1 MQILI
6 VFSFYFLILF
16 SIIGYGNIF
25 SHLLKRSLSF
35 SELGFYGL
43 TLLILIS
50 YISNFFVAHDY
61 LHNVLLFFV
70 GIISFLFFIFKK
82 NFDRKFLILTLVIFL
97 ILFIGI
103 LIHKNHDDF
112 FYYHFPYT
120 ISLIEQK
127 KIIGLGHLE
136 HGFRTPS
143 SIFYLNSLFYLP
155 IAKLSLINIGA
166 IYYMGFANIFFLE
179 KIFYYLKKKQT
190 NFILFLSLVSLLI
203 INTAFYRI
211 AEHGTDRSALI
222 LIFVLVL
229 TYFKSLEYS
238 KILDRK
244 KLLISY
250 ENILVLLLL
259 IISLKSFYL
268 IYVTILLVWLI
279 QFRSI
284 LFEQNLFIDLLK
296 NKITYLFIL
305 GLFIFVLTVFLNTSC
320 LVYPAS
326 FTCFDSL
333 EWSIPIQQVE
343 AMKDWYSLWS
353 KAGANPNFRTA
364 DPELYLS
371 NFNWFIN
378 WIKTYFFTKMSD
390 YLVVI
395 IFISTI
401 CYFFLK
407 NQKEKK
413 IRNSDK
419 INKIFYIF
427 IILLFVEWFLNHP
440 SLRYGGYTV
449 VALLVFI
456 PLCTHLSN
464 YSIYNE
470 RLKKIVIFLIVLPL
484 IIFFI
489 KNIIRINSEIIKY
502 NYKPLQNPHY
512 HIVDNAYYFN
522 KKLKHYD
529 EVRKKTDKRYYLILS
544 IPFINANK

>member
-6 VFSFYFLILF
+6 FFSFYFLILL

-25 SHLLKRSLSF
+25 SKLLKRSLSF

-43 TLLILIS
+43 ILLILIS
-50 YISNFFVAHDY
+50 HISNFFVGHAY
-61 LHNVLLFFV
+61 IHNTVLLLI
-70 GIISFLFFIFKK
+70 GIISFLFFILKK
-82 NFDRKFLILTLVIFL
+82 NFERNFFILTLVIFT

-103 LIHKNHDDF
+103 LMHKNHDDF

-155 IAKLSLINIGA
+155 FIKLSLINIGA
-166 IYYMGFANIFFLE
+166 IYYLGFSNIFFLE
-179 KIFYYLKKKQT
+179 KIFYNLEKKQT
-190 NFILFLSLVSLLI
+190 NFILFLSLASLLVV
-203 INTAFYRI
+203 NTAFYRI

-229 TYFKSLEYS
+229 VYFQSLEYS
-238 KILDRK
+238 NILERK
-244 KLLISY
+244 KLLISF
-250 ENILVLLLL
+250 ENIIVLLLL

-268 IYVTILLVWLI
+268 IYITILFVWLF

-284 LFEQNLFIDLLK
+284 LFKQNLIIDLLR
-296 NKITYLFIL
+296 NKFTYLLIF
-305 GLFIFVLTVFLNTSC
+305 GVFIFVLTVFLNTSC

-326 FTCFDSL
+326 FTCFSST
-333 EWSIPIQQVE
+333 EWSIPIEQVQ

-353 KAGANPNFRTA
+353 KAGANPNFRTS

-371 NFNWFIN
+371 NFNWVMN

-390 YLVVI
+390 YLLIVI
-395 IFISTI
+395 LISLI
-401 CYFFLK
+401 CFFFLR
-407 NQKEKK
+407 NQKEK
-413 IRNSDK
+413 NL
-419 INKIFYIF
+419 INIIKFNKVFYFFVIF
-427 IILLFVEWFLNHP
+427 LFVEWFLNHP

-456 PLCTHLSN
+456 PLCFHLSK
-464 YSIYNE
+464 YSIYSE
-470 RLKKIVIFLIVLPL
+470 KLKKIVIFLIIVP
-484 IIFFI
+484 FFVFFV
-489 KNIIRINSEIIKY
+489 KNIKRINSEIDKY
-502 NYKPLQNPHY
+502 NYKPFQNPHY
-512 HIVDNAYYFN
+512 HIVNNAYSFN
-522 KKLKHYD
+522 KRLKYYD
-529 EVRKKTDKRYYLILS
+529 EERKKTDKRFYLILS
-544 IPFINANK
+544 IPFINDNK

>member
-1 MQILI
+1 MQISL

-25 SHLLKRSLSF
+25 SKLLKRSLSF

-43 TLLILIS
+43 ILLILIS
-50 YISNFFVAHDY
+50 YITNFFVAHNY
-61 LHNVLLFFV
+61 FHNTLLLFL
-70 GIISFLFFIFKK
+70 GIISFSFFILEKK
-82 NFDRKFLILTLVIFL
+82 FDKKFLILTLIIFA

-112 FYYHFPYT
+112 FYYHFAYT

-136 HGFRTPS
+136 HVFRTPS

-155 IAKLSLINIGA
+155 FIKLSLINIGA
-166 IYYMGFANIFFLE
+166 IYYMGFSNIFFLE
-179 KIFYYLKKKQT
+179 KIFYHLKKKQT
-190 NFILFLSLVSLLI
+190 NFILFLSLASLLI

-229 TYFKSLEYS
+229 VYLKSLEYS

-244 KLLISY
+244 KLVTSY

-268 IYVTILLVWLI
+268 IYITILLVWLI
-279 QFRSI
+279 QLRSI
-284 LFEQNLFIDLLK
+284 LFKQNLFIDLLK
-296 NKITYLFIL
+296 NKFTYLFIFS
-305 GLFIFVLTVFLNTSC
+305 LFIFVLTVFLNTSC

-326 FTCFDSL
+326 FTCFESF
-333 EWSIPIQQVE
+333 EWSIPVQKVE

-371 NFNWFIN
+371 NLNWFMN
-378 WIKTYFFTKMSD
+378 WVETYFFTKMSD
-390 YLVVI
+390 YLGVVI
-395 IFISTI
+395 LISLI

-407 NQKEKK
+407 NKKEKK
-413 IRNSDK
+413 
-419 INKIFYIF
+419 
-427 IILLFVEWFLNHP
+427 
-440 SLRYGGYTV
+440 
-449 VALLVFI
+449 
-456 PLCTHLSN
+456 
-464 YSIYNE
+464 
-470 RLKKIVIFLIVLPL
+470 VI
-484 IIFFI
+484 
-489 KNIIRINSEIIKY
+489 KDS
-502 NYKPLQNPHY
+502 
-512 HIVDNAYYFN
+512 
-522 KKLKHYD
+522 
-529 EVRKKTDKRYYLILS
+529 T
-544 IPFINANK
+544 

>member
-6 VFSFYFLILF
+6 FFSFYFLILL

-25 SHLLKRSLSF
+25 SKLLKRSLSF

-43 TLLILIS
+43 ILLILIS
-50 YISNFFVAHDY
+50 YISNFFVGHAY
-61 LHNVLLFFV
+61 IHNTVLLLI
-70 GIISFLFFIFKK
+70 GIISFLFFILKK
-82 NFDRKFLILTLVIFL
+82 NFERNFFILTLVIFT

-103 LIHKNHDDF
+103 LMHKNHDDF

-155 IAKLSLINIGA
+155 FIKLSLINIGA
-166 IYYMGFANIFFLE
+166 IYYLGFSNIFFLE
-179 KIFYYLKKKQT
+179 KIFYNLEKKQT
-190 NFILFLSLVSLLI
+190 NFILFLSLASLLVV
-203 INTAFYRI
+203 NTAFYRI

-229 TYFKSLEYS
+229 VYFQSLEYS
-238 KILDRK
+238 NILERK
-244 KLLISY
+244 KLLISF
-250 ENILVLLLL
+250 ENIIVLLLL

-268 IYVTILLVWLI
+268 IYITILFVWLF

-284 LFEQNLFIDLLK
+284 LFKQNLIIDLLR
-296 NKITYLFIL
+296 NKFTYLLIF
-305 GLFIFVLTVFLNTSC
+305 GVFIFVLTVFLNTSC

-326 FTCFDSL
+326 FTCFSST
-333 EWSIPIQQVE
+333 EWSIPIEQVQ

-353 KAGANPNFRTA
+353 KAGANPNFRTS

-371 NFNWFIN
+371 NFNWVMN

-390 YLVVI
+390 YLLIVI
-395 IFISTI
+395 LISLI
-401 CYFFLK
+401 CFFFLR
-407 NQKEKK
+407 NQKEK
-413 IRNSDK
+413 NL
-419 INKIFYIF
+419 INIIKFNKVFYFFVIF
-427 IILLFVEWFLNHP
+427 LFVEWFLNHP

-456 PLCTHLSN
+456 PLCFHLSK
-464 YSIYNE
+464 YSIYSE
-470 RLKKIVIFLIVLPL
+470 KLKKIVIFLIIVP
-484 IIFFI
+484 FFVFFV
-489 KNIIRINSEIIKY
+489 KNIKRINSEIDKY
-502 NYKPLQNPHY
+502 NYKPFQNPHY
-512 HIVDNAYYFN
+512 HIVNNAYSFN
-522 KKLKHYD
+522 KRLKYYD
-529 EVRKKTDKRYYLILS
+529 EERKKTDKRFYLILS
-544 IPFINANK
+544 IPFINDNK

>member
-6 VFSFYFLILF
+6 FFLFYFLILL
-16 SIIGYGNIF
+16 SILGYGNIF
-25 SHLLKRSLSF
+25 SKFLKRPLSF

-43 TLLILIS
+43 IFLILIS

-61 LHNVLLFFV
+61 VHNTVSLFI
-70 GIISFLFFIFKK
+70 GIISFLFFILKK
-82 NFDRKFLILTLVIFL
+82 NFEKKFFILTLVIFT

-155 IAKLSLINIGA
+155 FIKLSLINIGA
-166 IYYMGFANIFFLE
+166 IYYLGFSNIFFLE
-179 KIFYYLKKKQT
+179 KIFFYLKKKKT
-190 NFILFLSLVSLLI
+190 NFILFLSLASLLVV
-203 INTAFYRI
+203 NTAFYRI

-229 TYFKSLEYS
+229 IYFQSLEYS

-244 KLLISY
+244 KLLISF
-250 ENILVLLLL
+250 ENMIVLLLL

-268 IYVTILLVWLI
+268 IYVTILFVWLF

-284 LFEQNLFIDLLK
+284 LFKQNLIIDLLR
-296 NKITYLFIL
+296 NKFSYLLIF
-305 GLFIFVLTVFLNTSC
+305 GVFIFVLTVFLNTSC

-326 FTCFDSL
+326 FTCFSST
-333 EWSIPIQQVE
+333 EWSIPIEQVQ

-353 KAGANPNFRTA
+353 KAGANPNFRTP

-371 NFNWFIN
+371 NLNWLMN
-378 WIKTYFFTKMSD
+378 WIETYFFTKMSD
-390 YLVVI
+390 YLAIVI
-395 IFISTI
+395 LISLIF
-401 CYFFLK
+401 YFSLK
-407 NQKEKK
+407 NKK
-413 IRNSDK
+413 KTNITNIIK
-419 INKIFYIF
+419 FNKVFYSF
-427 IILLFVEWFLNHP
+427 IIILFLEWFLNHP

-456 PLCTHLSN
+456 PLCFHLSN
-464 YSIYNE
+464 YSIYSEN
-470 RLKKIVIFLIVLPL
+470 LKKIVILL
-484 IIFFI
+484 IIVPFLVFVV
-489 KNIIRINSEIIKY
+489 KNIKRINSEIDKY
-502 NYKPLQNPHY
+502 NYKPFQNPHY
-512 HIVDNAYYFN
+512 HIVDNAYSFN
-522 KKLKHYD
+522 KRLKYYD
-529 EVRKKTDKRYYLILS
+529 EVRKKTDKRFYLILS